1 LGLEAKVIP
10 PTGGLV
16 ATVLLLLI
24 GVAAAAVEEG
34 IELEGIPCGFCN
46 VITSSLK
53 ACAIRMRQITRERV
67 AYFLNFTSPTKSLP
81 SFMLSDKN
89 TFPVVAIATMCECS
103 LKGLNDIGSWISPV
117 AFRE

>member
-1 LGLEAKVIP
+1 LGLEGKVIP

-53 ACAIRMRQITRERV
+53 ACAIRMTNKTRVSSILLEFYIV
-67 AYFLNFTSPTKSLP
+67 NQVSPPLY
-81 SFMLSDKN
+81 
-89 TFPVVAIATMCECS
+89 
-103 LKGLNDIGSWISPV
+103 
-117 AFRE
+117 AFR